1 VSGELVGEETA
12 KATQEVAKAAGK
24 GIDLV
29 EKLGDSRVGQVI
41 SGVVAKSLGLL
52 QDWFRHARIRNL
64 VRLEQRTREILEER
78 GVEPLL
84 IDQVSPVLLSPIVQA
99 AADESR
105 SELQDMFASL
115 LAAAMDPARVD
126 EVRQSF
132 VEAVKRM
139 DPLDARILQDADD
152 SLSGHGDMRG
162 QLALGFDVSEDQ
174 IQVSFENLCALGLA
188 EFVSSGRRGVHFTA
202 KGRELMRVATD

>member
-1 VSGELVGEETA
+1 MGGELVGEETA

-41 SGVVAKSLGLL
+41 SGVVAESLGLL
-52 QDWFRHARIRNL
+52 EDWFHHARIRNL

-84 IDQVSPVLLSPIVQA
+84 IDQVSPVLLLPIVKA
-99 AADESR
+99 AADEGR

-152 SLSGHGDMRG
+152 SLSGGHDMRG
-162 QLALGFDVSEDQ
+162 QLALGFGVSEDQ
-174 IQVSFENLCALGLA
+174 IEVSFENLFALGLT
-188 EFVSSGRRGVHFTA
+188 EFSGSGRRTVHFTA
-202 KGRELMRVATD
+202 KGRELMRVASD